1 MPKKVSHVVKRPGRK
16 PGDPEVE
23 IPVAEDLVSVPGSP
37 IRETDVSYYSR
48 VHPLEAEPVAKSA
61 DREWAWSV
69 YSDEVS
75 EYRKEHN
82 ERDRPHVDA
91 AQASGDLEP
100 TSTPEPGRNV
110 TEEIRTKARELGFGE
125 VGFTKFDRRYVYV
138 SKKRWVKYQHAICL
152 AMEQDYEATQT
163 ITSIEAER
171 AHFGLYEKMG
181 DLGLQ
186 LIDHIRSLGYHGQM
200 HSPSDDSAVF
210 IPMFVAAG
218 LGQLGANGQL
228 LSPHF
233 GSRSR
238 LAIVT
243 TDAPVTYDGPVD
255 YGMHKFCQLCQVCVG
270 RCPGRALVKDQVW
283 WRGVEKNKV
292 IYDQCRPVMA
302 KYDGCGVCMKVC
314 PVQRFGMKEVMGHYV
329 ATGEVLGKGTDDL
342 EGFTLRG
349 EYFGLGELP
358 QFDRKTFEF
367 PHGQKD
373 EWLFDQFKQRL
384 KDEGIP
390 PADQATEFAKSVKRV
405 LDEGPTTRN
414 ID

>member
-1 MPKKVSHVVKRPGRK
+1 M
-16 PGDPEVE
+16 
-23 IPVAEDLVSVPGSP
+23 
-37 IRETDVSYYSR
+37 
-48 VHPLEAEPVAKSA
+48 
-61 DREWAWSV
+61 
-69 YSDEVS
+69 
-75 EYRKEHN
+75 
-82 ERDRPHVDA
+82 DA

-100 TSTPEPGRNV
+100 TSTPEPGRDV

-171 AHFGLYEKMG
+171 AHFGLYEEMG

-270 RCPGRALVKDQVW
+270 RCPGRALVVTSRQV
-283 WRGVEKNKV
+283 V
-292 IYDQCRPVMA
+292 
-302 KYDGCGVCMKVC
+302 
-314 PVQRFGMKEVMGHYV
+314 
-329 ATGEVLGKGTDDL
+329 
-342 EGFTLRG
+342 
-349 EYFGLGELP
+349 
-358 QFDRKTFEF
+358 
-367 PHGQKD
+367 
-373 EWLFDQFKQRL
+373 
-384 KDEGIP
+384 
-390 PADQATEFAKSVKRV
+390 
-405 LDEGPTTRN
+405 
-414 ID
+414 